1 MGGTHN
7 VGSFCPVIYVY
18 YVTLRAWWPKVLVHF
33 QTITCSLLYLQTK
46 QNKLRN
52 WSEVKI
58 EAVAK
63 RKLQIISYY
72 NYTQRIDKCKYKITD
87 NKDTLRNNITEY
99 WWKQCIWQQEEMQQK
114 GKFGFIMNNNSI
126 IFGSKRE
133 WYQGIFP
140 QCTSGIV
147 HGPCSSL

>member
-63 RKLQIISYY
+63 RKLQMISYY
-72 NYTQRIDKCKYKITD
+72 NYTQRHWQMQIQ
-87 NKDTLRNNITEY
+87 NNR
-99 WWKQCIWQQEEMQQK
+99 QQRHSEK
-114 GKFGFIMNNNSI
+114 
-126 IFGSKRE
+126 
-133 WYQGIFP
+133 
-140 QCTSGIV
+140 
-147 HGPCSSL
+147 

>member
-1 MGGTHN
+1 MVGVEGGFDVEKTKVLDTKCMDITGQKLCTLWLPHKCLENFSKDLWGKMGGTHN
-7 VGSFCPVIYVY
+7 VGSFCPVMYVY

-72 NYTQRIDKCKYKITD
+72 NYTQRHWQMQIQ
-87 NKDTLRNNITEY
+87 NNRRQRHSE
-99 WWKQCIWQQEEMQQK
+99 K
-114 GKFGFIMNNNSI
+114 
-126 IFGSKRE
+126 
-133 WYQGIFP
+133 
-140 QCTSGIV
+140 
-147 HGPCSSL
+147 